1 MDAWENDK
9 NGRSRMLIVSDL
21 FPDNCLHDARRSE
34 TFILP
39 EIIQFAE
46 DFFVFDVA
54 AVVLA

>member
-9 NGRSRMLIVSDL
+9 NGRSRILIVSRL
-21 FPDNCLHDARRSE
+21 FPDQCLHDAQRSE

>member
-9 NGRSRMLIVSDL
+9 NGRSRLLIVSDL
-21 FPDNCLHDARRSE
+21 LPDKCLHDARRSE

>member
-1 MDAWENDK
+1 
-9 NGRSRMLIVSDL
+9 MLIVSDL
-21 FPDNCLHDARRSE
+21 FPDKCLHDARRSE

>member
-1 MDAWENDK
+1 MGAWENAK
-9 NGRSRMLIVSDL
+9 NGRSRTLIASDR
-21 FPDNCLHDARRSE
+21 FPDYWFPV
-34 TFILP
+34 FILP